1 MIADIYLR
9 TSTTEQ
15 HPEFQKQECL
25 EFAERK
31 GYVVGEIY
39 LEQLSGYKQIDR
51 PMYNEVKERA
61 RQGKIQAVIVWA
73 LDRWVRNR
81 DTLLEDVTTLR
92 NYGVKLHSVK
102 ENWLEV
108 INIDGSLGKTIQ
120 DFLLGLIGS
129 LAEMESKRK
138 SERTLMVYKNYTG
151 NKWGRPNLKNVD
163 EQIIKLIESETPL
176 RQITK
181 EVYYWDKS
189 RNKKYVSLGYVHKV
203 KAELNKEVKS

>member
-1 MIADIYLR
+1 MKADIYLR

-15 HPEFQKQECL
+15 HPEKQKQECL
-25 EFAERK
+25 EFAKRK
-31 GYVVGEIY
+31 GYEIGEIY

-51 PMYNEVKERA
+51 PYYNEVKERA

-102 ENWLEV
+102 ESWLEA

-129 LAEMESKRK
+129 LGEMESKRK
-138 SERTLMVYKNYTG
+138 SERTLMAYKNHSG
-151 NKWGRPNLKNVD
+151 KKWGRPNIKNVD
-163 EQIIKLIESETPL
+163 EQIINLINLGTPL

-203 KAELNKEVKS
+203 KAEIGREVIS